1 MRGGRRRLRLTFRR
15 KLVMSY
21 LALIVLSTALI
32 GIFSYLNA
40 TRIVE
45 DQISVTYKQAL
56 QQAAINIVYRLREV
70 ENVSE
75 LILMN
80 TKLQAILKREQ
91 KGYGPQQTEQMLND
105 FSELMDIITNLENN
119 RNIHRIRLF
128 VSGDSLYSRERN
140 NIFNL
145 RELVESLRRQQELA
159 ERDLLWKSTYE
170 QEYMPMNRIQVLSLF
185 RTVYDF
191 HSLKSML
198 GIVAIDVKEDIL
210 REVIESVNFS
220 ENGAIYV
227 YNGNQRITSLA
238 SESFASYPEAEIM
251 RQLLTVERGDKMPVL
266 NVDGKDYFTIF
277 QPIDYNGWEIAALVP
292 VSEIRGMSYVIGQY
306 TGYIGLLV
314 IAMAILPVILL
325 SNRLT
330 RGIRSLVH
338 HMQEVKQGHY
348 GTLVPVTGN
357 DEISG
362 LQAQYNSMILRIR
375 ELVDTVYRMEIRKQ
389 AAELTALESQ
399 IKPHFLYNT
408 LDTLK
413 WMGMKMKAE
422 RIVLL
427 VDALSKFF
435 RLGLNRGRE
444 VTTLVGELN
453 HVQAFMNIQD
463 IRYAGKLSYYCEADG
478 DALSVPI
485 MKLILQPIVEN
496 AVMHGIQ
503 QKEDHAGTVIVRVR
517 VEGRQLVFDVID
529 DGVGM
534 SPDQASSL
542 LQEGKGR
549 GYGAKNVHQRIR
561 LYYGEDYGAE
571 CYSRPGV
578 GTVVRIR
585 LPMDIGDRHEKDK
598 LMM

>member
-1 MRGGRRRLRLTFRR
+1 MRLTFRR
-15 KLVMSY
+15 KLVLSY
-21 LALIVLSTALI
+21 LALVVLSTALI

-45 DQISVTYKQAL
+45 EQISVTYKQAL
-56 QQAAINIVYRLREV
+56 HQANINIVYRLREV

-75 LILMN
+75 LILMD
-80 TKLQAILKREQ
+80 TRLQEVLKREQ
-91 KGYGPQQTEQMLND
+91 QGYSLQQREQMLD
-105 FSELMDIITNLENN
+105 DYYALMDVITNLESN
-119 RNIHRIRLF
+119 RNIFRIRLF
-128 VSGDSLYSRERN
+128 VSGDALYAREHN
-140 NIFNL
+140 NIFNM
-145 RELVESLRRQQELA
+145 RELDEVLRQQQLQQQREM
-159 ERDLLWKSTYE
+159 LWKSTYE
-170 QEYMPMNRIQVLSLF
+170 QEYLPMHRLQVLSLF
-185 RTVYDF
+185 RSIYDF
-191 HSLKSML
+191 KSLTSRL
-198 GIVAIDVKEDIL
+198 GIVAIDVREDTL

-220 ENGAIYV
+220 RNGAIYV
-227 YNGNQRITSLA
+227 YNGKQRITSLA
-238 SESFASYPEAEIM
+238 SSSLASYPEDEMM
-251 RQLLTVERGDKMPVL
+251 RQLLTVDRAARMPIL
-266 NVDGKDYFTIF
+266 NVGGEDYFTIF

-292 VSEIRGMSYVIGQY
+292 VDEIRGMSDVIGQY
-306 TGYIGLLV
+306 TGLIGLLV
-314 IAMAILPVILL
+314 VAIAILPVILL

-330 RGIRSLVH
+330 RGLRSLVH

-362 LQAQYNSMILRIR
+362 LQAQYNSMLLRIR

-389 AAELTALESQ
+389 AAELIALESQ

-413 WMGMKMKAE
+413 WMGMKIKAE

-444 VTTLVGELN
+444 LTTLVGELN

-463 IRYAGKLSYYCEADG
+463 IRYAGKLNYYCEVDS
-478 DALSVPI
+478 DVLSVPI

-496 AVMHGIQ
+496 AVLHGIQ
-503 QKEDHAGTVIVRVR
+503 QKEDHAGTVIVRV
-517 VEGRQLVFDVID
+517 GIADKQLIFDVID

-534 SPDQASSL
+534 SAEQARVL
-542 LQEGKGR
+542 LQEGRGR

-561 LYYGEDYGAE
+561 LYYGEPYGAE
-571 CYSRPGV
+571 CYSRQGI
-578 GTVVRIR
+578 GTLIRIR
-585 LPMDIGDRHEKDK
+585 LPLDVAARHEMDRIK
-598 LMM
+598 L